1 MAQLGSLTPRLRKLG
16 AESVGIA
23 VTATFS
29 QMAFAEALG
38 IDFPLLSD
46 WDGETAH
53 AYGVQY
59 DTWKGHRGLAKR
71 SLFVV
76 DTERVIRHVW
86 VSDDALV
93 VPDFEDAVT
102 VIEDLTR

>member
-1 MAQLGSLTPRLRKLG
+1 M
-16 AESVGIA
+16 
-23 VTATFS
+23 TATFS

-46 WDGETAH
+46 WEGETAH

-59 DTWKGHRGLAKR
+59 DVWKGHRGLAKR

-76 DTERVIRHVW
+76 DTEQIVRHVW
-86 VSDDALV
+86 VSEDALV
-93 VPDFEDAVT
+93 VPDFEDAVA
-102 VIEDLTR
+102 VIKGLDG